1 MGSLIILTI
10 SLLHLLPLFNS
21 IIIKPWVVRIL
32 TVHHALQKILHIFRT
47 SNECIVIH
55 IWNIS
60 LPLLGGA
67 ALDLNSVEP
76 KPRRWILDITWLN
89 LVQLSSVH
97 PFTQLLT
104 QVTHNDPRG
113 RPGTWRVQHHPGHLQ
128 EVIVDPELVT
138 RPYHRTGGWGWA
150 YLLLFM
156 PHFRIG
162 SESAQ
167 STFPVLSATIY
178 FSFNRRF
185 LNECEKVSLSLSSSV
200 IWTFAYPFIS
210 EVLVCIYPSNQM

>member
-104 QVTHNDPRG
+104 QVTHNDRSWSAWFDEPA
-113 RPGTWRVQHHPGHLQ
+113 
-128 EVIVDPELVT
+128 PEEAPVPDGYDSMLDT
-138 RPYHRTGGWGWA
+138 FRK
-150 YLLLFM
+150 LLLIRSWC
-156 PHFRIG
+156 PDRTIAQVGVPICCYLGLTYELGQCLLNQHFLCYRQQYIFV
-162 SESAQ
+162 
-167 STFPVLSATIY
+167 STEEMHIRV
-178 FSFNRRF
+178 FSR
-185 LNECEKVSLSLSSSV
+185 
-200 IWTFAYPFIS
+200 Y
-210 EVLVCIYPSNQM
+210 